1 MFFIL
6 LQTTGTASENA
17 YIGKE
22 KAKEAAFVHAG
33 VDVTNV
39 CGLEVDFDYE
49 YGKMVYELELESAEY
64 DYEIN
69 GADGKILDYDVE
81 LENRN

>member
-49 YGKMVYELELESAEY
+49 
-64 DYEIN
+64 IN